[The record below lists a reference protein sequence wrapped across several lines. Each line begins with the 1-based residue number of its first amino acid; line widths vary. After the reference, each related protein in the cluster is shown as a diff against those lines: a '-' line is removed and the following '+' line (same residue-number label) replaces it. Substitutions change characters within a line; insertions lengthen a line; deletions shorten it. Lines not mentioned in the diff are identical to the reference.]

1 MLTGVFKDR
10 SARDRGAQ
18 DRAAKNR
25 AARDRVASEEQ
36 ALAELLTAR
45 ELRGFA
51 LTRQCEIGPFVV
63 EYLFAEQSLIVELV
77 ELAGPLADDS
87 AAARRRAARLKFF
100 NDMGYVVVAIDR
112 HLLTRHPRRALARL
126 RAALRS

>member
-10 SARDRGAQ
+10 SA
-18 DRAAKNR
+18 K
-25 AARDRVASEEQ
+25 DRVASEEQ
-36 ALAELLTAR
+36 ALADLLGAR
-45 ELRGFA
+45 ELRGFT

-63 EYLFAEQSLIVELV
+63 EYLFTERSLIVEL
-77 ELAGPLADDS
+77 AGSLADES

-100 NDMGYVVVAIDR
+100 NDMGYVVIAIDP
-112 HLLTRHPRRALARL
+112 HELTRHPRRALARL